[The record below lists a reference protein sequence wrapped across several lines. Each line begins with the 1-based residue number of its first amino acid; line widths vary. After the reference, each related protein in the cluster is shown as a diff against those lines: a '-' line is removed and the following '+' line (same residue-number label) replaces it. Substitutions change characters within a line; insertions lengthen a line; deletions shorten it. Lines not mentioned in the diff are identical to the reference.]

1 MPIYDKLTTM
11 EKLEKDSLSV
21 RKKIAFYA
29 VIFSTL
35 AIVFFAATKY
45 TMEYLEKPKELKLF
59 RENPHGTGSFRLK
72 PNLHAN
78 TNVNNTKIQI
88 RTNSHGMHW
97 RDVDMNNAQKR
108 VRIAFVGDSFTFG
121 CWAESF
127 QSSFVGVFEKNL
139 PNTTYEVLNFGV
151 GGYGLSDI
159 ELLLKEE
166 VSHFHPDYVILAFFN
181 GNDFRDTYLGI
192 NKYNIVE
199 GTARWNSNVI
209 REKLPREYRP
219 DSTAYEARNS
229 KVTAE
234 STSVFADEL
243 KINRKF
249 TSYTFWSQTPYPSVA
264 DSARTVSLKILDKI
278 DTFVRSRDMTL
289 LIVAIPYREQVYVK
303 KVTGEDY
310 NVELPQ
316 RHVEDYAAENGVPY
330 LDLLPF
336 LREYVHDNP
345 EEIFISGDPH
355 LNTHG
360 HRVVGDIIGNWFKEV
375 LRTEKH

>member
-21 RKKIAFYA
+21 RKKIVFYA

-209 REKLPREYRP
+209 R
-219 DSTAYEARNS
+219 
-229 KVTAE
+229 
-234 STSVFADEL
+234 
-243 KINRKF
+243 
-249 TSYTFWSQTPYPSVA
+249 Q
-264 DSARTVSLKILDKI
+264 
-278 DTFVRSRDMTL
+278 
-289 LIVAIPYREQVYVK
+289 
-303 KVTGEDY
+303 
-310 NVELPQ
+310 
-316 RHVEDYAAENGVPY
+316 
-330 LDLLPF
+330 
-336 LREYVHDNP
+336 
-345 EEIFISGDPH
+345 
-355 LNTHG
+355 
-360 HRVVGDIIGNWFKEV
+360 
-375 LRTEKH
+375 